1 MSKKP
6 RSRTPRTASSSI
18 TVGDINKATGVA
30 IGHGAQATVTQTGS
44 AGDEIAKAFAPILQK
59 VEAMP
64 EGPGKDDAKD
74 AVNKLEAE
82 ARKGKQA
89 DEGRVRRLLTFL
101 VEASPDVW
109 DVAISTLVNP
119 ITGVGTVFKKIAERV
134 KAERVA
140 KK

>member
-6 RSRTPRTASSSI
+6 RPGTTPPGSI
-18 TVGDINKATGVA
+18 TVGDINEATGVA
-30 IGHGAQATVTQTGS
+30 IGHGAKAIVTQTSG
-44 AGDEIAKAFAPILQK
+44 AGDEIAKAFAAILQK
-59 VEAMP
+59 VEVMP
-64 EGPGKDDAKD
+64 EGPAKDDAKG

-109 DVAISTLVNP
+109 DVAINTLVNP

-134 KAERVA
+134 KAERET

>member
-6 RSRTPRTASSSI
+6 RSVTPPPGSI

-30 IGHGAQATVTQTGS
+30 IGHGAQATVTQAGG
-44 AGDEIAKAFAPILQK
+44 AGDEIAKAFAIVLRK

-64 EGPGKDDAKD
+64 DGPSKDDAKD

-89 DEGRVRRLLTFL
+89 DEGRVRRLFTFL

-109 DVAISTLVNP
+109 EVAVNTLVNP
-119 ITGVGTVFKKIAERV
+119 IMGVGTVFKKIAERV
-134 KAERVA
+134 KAEREA

>member
-6 RSRTPRTASSSI
+6 RPGTTPPGSI
-18 TVGDINKATGVA
+18 TVGDINEATGVA
-30 IGHGAQATVTQTGS
+30 IGHGAQAVVTQTGG
-44 AGDEIAKAFAPILQK
+44 AGDEIAKAFAIVFQK

-64 EGPGKDDAKD
+64 AGLAKDDAKD
-74 AVNKLEAE
+74 AVSKLEAE

-109 DVAISTLVNP
+109 DVAINTLVNP
-119 ITGVGTVFKKIAERV
+119 IAGVGTVFKKIAERV
-134 KAERVA
+134 KAEREA

>member
-6 RSRTPRTASSSI
+6 RPGTTPPGSI
-18 TVGDINKATGVA
+18 TVGDINEATGVA
-30 IGHGAQATVTQTGS
+30 IGHGAQAIVTQT
-44 AGDEIAKAFAPILQK
+44 GDEIAKAFAPILQK
-59 VEAMP
+59 VEVMP
-64 EGPGKDDAKD
+64 EGPAKDDAKG

-109 DVAISTLVNP
+109 DVAINTLVNP
-119 ITGVGTVFKKIAERV
+119 IAGVGTVFKKIAERV
-134 KAERVA
+134 KAEREA